1 MYINCKTSLLEL
13 KFLIIRINVRFY
25 FIKLARKFFF
35 STHLP
40 ILMNK
45 GKLYLWSSQRCV
57 EKYFESKVNK
67 EYEWYVSRKT
77 KQPDAETVETYYW
90 DNSPQNLNLMTMIV
104 ISSLR
109 LYRVISQQNQLE
121 NSLKGIIAFN
131 KFIET
136 ART

>member
-25 FIKLARKFFF
+25 FIKLARRFFF
-35 STHLP
+35 FVTFANIDGKRKIIFMIKP
-40 ILMNK
+40 KVRWKILWIKSKQRIRVVRFQENK
-45 GKLYLWSSQRCV
+45 AT
-57 EKYFESKVNK
+57 
-67 EYEWYVSRKT
+67 RKWNGGNLH
-77 KQPDAETVETYYW
+77 W

-109 LYRVISQQNQLE
+109 LYRVIPQQNQLE

-131 KFIET
+131 KFLET